1 MPIELD
7 PSGQQLIESVEQ
19 HVPQSADPVDATGV
33 EFGYERCV
41 RRRRARRPGRRFRFR
56 AQSAFLPTAID
67 ERLQPHTGTD
77 IQGADAL
84 GRVHLVTGDG
94 EQIDAPGSDVD
105 GNLPAAW
112 AASVWKRTSRAWAM
126 AASSVMGC
134 STPVSLL
141 AAMIDTSTV
150 SGVSAFA
157 SAVGSIR
164 PSWSTGRYLTWTPCS
179 RCSAR
184 QVSKTAGCSLAW
196 VMICAGAARS
206 WAKAAPRMARLLA
219 SDPLAVNT
227 ISAGSA
233 PIRPCEPLAPLCQRA
248 AGLSA

>member
-1 MPIELD
+1 MISGDSGDADVGVRQPLVTMPIELD
-7 PSGQQLIESVEQ
+7 PSGQQLIESVVQ

-33 EFGYERCV
+33 EFDTSDVCGGAERDGQGDV
-41 RRRRARRPGRRFRFR
+41 FGSARS
-56 AQSAFLPTAID
+56 SAFLPTAID

-134 STPVSLL
+134 STQ
-141 AAMIDTSTV
+141 
-150 SGVSAFA
+150 
-157 SAVGSIR
+157 
-164 PSWSTGRYLTWTPCS
+164 S
-179 RCSAR
+179 R
-184 QVSKTAGCSLAW
+184 
-196 VMICAGAARS
+196 
-206 WAKAAPRMARLLA
+206 
-219 SDPLAVNT
+219 
-227 ISAGSA
+227 
-233 PIRPCEPLAPLCQRA
+233 
-248 AGLSA
+248 

>member
-1 MPIELD
+1 
-7 PSGQQLIESVEQ
+7 
-19 HVPQSADPVDATGV
+19 
-33 EFGYERCV
+33 
-41 RRRRARRPGRRFRFR
+41 
-56 AQSAFLPTAID
+56 
-67 ERLQPHTGTD
+67 
-77 IQGADAL
+77 
-84 GRVHLVTGDG
+84 VTGDG

-105 GNLPAAW
+105 GNLP
-112 AASVWKRTSRAWAM
+112 SRLGGVGVEEDVAGM
-126 AASSVMGC
+126 GDGRSSVMGC

-164 PSWSTGRYLTWTPCS
+164 PSRSTGRYLTWTPCS

-206 WAKAAPRMARLLA
+206 WARAAPRMARLLA

-233 PIRPCEPLAPLCQRA
+233 PIRPASRWRPSASARR
-248 AGLSA
+248 GLSA